1 MEHIDISSVPVGC
14 RSALLGFLRHEEARE
29 QLYRANLEEETS
41 KMSDFKQKSTSERRH
56 QITANFLQN
65 DFICRGAIHCDV
77 RVCTGLQLVNSNL
90 YKVVL

>member
-1 MEHIDISSVPVGC
+1 MGC

-41 KMSDFKQKSTSERRH
+41 KMSDFKQKSTSD
-56 QITANFLQN
+56 QITDNFLQN